1 LVPFQDKRSLSRI
14 SFTNL
19 RGVNSFQGKQR
30 FPRIFEEDSL
40 RQRRIGI
47 CYANLLKPRFIIT

>member
-1 LVPFQDKRSLSRI
+1 LKRNLD
-14 SFTNL
+14 SFL
-19 RGVNSFQGKQR
+19 RGVNPFQGAKAYKQR

-47 CYANLLKPRFIIT
+47 CVANLLEVFPN